1 MVKTVHIFM
10 HAPLNPVF
18 FFLKLVKLN
27 TVQIDIRFMLKNKLM
42 YFSHSLEMGKHNLFN
57 SSVIM

>member
-18 FFLKLVKLN
+18 FLKLIKLN
-27 TVQIDIRFMLKNKLM
+27 TVQIAIRFMLKNKL
-42 YFSHSLEMGKHNLFN
+42 LLFLPLP
-57 SSVIM
+57 